1 MAPTDIFILPPP
13 GTVAWNDE
21 NLEGTDNYKTIID
34 KLQKVVNQRRLDCWP
49 PFKDYDKSATFWT
62 INDFLNK
69 LFSNKTWIR
78 LSHGHVTKK
87 QFNQSL
93 TKIGI
98 QLSDKDL
105 AILEAKFVNKK
116 GFNYLEFLMKLQPSA
131 VEKAKY
137 ADLKDELDRLNTVK
151 PVYESKPLNDIQSI
165 LLKVKDLVR
174 IEKKLNIFL
183 K

>member
-1 MAPTDIFILPPP
+1 M
-13 GTVAWNDE
+13 
-21 NLEGTDNYKTIID
+21 
-34 KLQKVVNQRRLDCWP
+34 
-49 PFKDYDKSATFWT
+49 
-62 INDFLNK
+62 
-69 LFSNKTWIR
+69 
-78 LSHGHVTKK
+78 TKK

-93 TKIGI
+93 TNIGI